1 MPGDD
6 DPLND
11 AERIFQA
18 YVTSGGADAREL
30 PKAAH
35 HYRHALATLPSGHP
49 QRLPMTANLM
59 ACLRALFLTSADPT
73 HLDNAINLGRQE
85 LDQAGPTAPP
95 PLAFHT
101 SLAGVHNARFQ
112 RTEDLADLDATLHH
126 LRAAVDLARHTEP
139 GMLPGLRSNLAYTL
153 RLRYD
158 ITRDR
163 DNLDEAITLART
175 AHQDAPEA
183 VRFKTAYMLSSIHML
198 RHRDLSTRTD
208 LDEALRLATD
218 AVDQTPRD
226 HPEYSGYLAHL
237 AALEVEHHQRTRD
250 PHARER
256 AAAHYERL
264 LDLLHTAP
272 AIRPVVLA
280 NWAQILEPFG
290 SKRLTPQP
298 GVLALVTR
306 MLPEL
311 EAAAEEARGT
321 AHRPGTLTAL
331 ARAHL
336 AVHEIQKTADNLHT
350 AITSA
355 DDAVATTPPEHP
367 DHADHALVAAA
378 ARLAR
383 WSTSSDHTDLQRAD
397 TLLADAANH
406 PTAASA
412 VRIQAAHALI
422 TARMTGGDTAG
433 ADHAARQAVDLLP
446 VIAWPGVPRSDQEF
460 RLAQVADVGSDA
472 TAAVLSADHH
482 CGEAIEVNEA
492 GRAVLW
498 AHLLHQRTDLAA
510 VQAVAPHLAAA
521 MDRVRRD
528 LA

>member
-18 YVTSGGADAREL
+18 YVASGGADARQL

-35 HYRHALATLPSGHP
+35 HYRHALATLPTEHP
-49 QRLPMTANLM
+49 QRLPVTANLM
-59 ACLRALFLTSADPT
+59 ACLRALFLTSADRT
-73 HLDNAINLGRQE
+73 HLDDAITLGRQQ
-85 LDQAGPTAPP
+85 LDQAGPAAQL

-112 RTEDLADLDATLHH
+112 YTEDPADLDATLDH
-126 LRAAVDLARHTEP
+126 LRAAADLAHATEP
-139 GMLPGLRSNLAYTL
+139 GMLPALRNNLAFTL

-163 DNLDEAITLART
+163 DNLDEAIALARS

-183 VRFKTAYMLSSIHML
+183 VRPKTAYMLSSILML
-198 RHRDLSTRTD
+198 RHRDLSARTD
-208 LDEALRLATD
+208 LDEALHLATD
-218 AVDQTPRD
+218 VVDQTRPD

-237 AALEVEHHQRTRD
+237 AAVEVEHHQRTRD
-250 PHARER
+250 PQTRER

-264 LDLLHTAP
+264 LDLLDTAP
-272 AIRPVVLA
+272 AIRPVVIA
-280 NWAQILEPFG
+280 NWAQILETARG
-290 SKRLTPQP
+290 KQP
-298 GVLALVTR
+298 DALALITR

-311 EAAAEEARGT
+311 EAAAEQARGS
-321 AHRPGTLTAL
+321 AHRPGALTAL

-336 AVHEIQKTADNLHT
+336 AVHEIQGTAENLRT

-355 DDAVATTPPEHP
+355 EEAVATTPPEHP
-367 DHADHALVAAA
+367 DHAEHSLSAAA

-383 WSTSSDHTDLQRAD
+383 WPTHHDHTDLDRAG

-406 PTAASA
+406 PIAAPA

-422 TARMTGGDTAG
+422 AARTTAGDTAG
-433 ADHAARQAVDLLP
+433 ADHAARHAVDLLP
-446 VIAWPGVPRSDQEF
+446 VVAWPGVPRSDQEF
-460 RLAQVADVGSDA
+460 RLAQVADVSSDA
-472 TAAVLSADHH
+472 TAAVLAAGHH
-482 CGEAIEVNEA
+482 SGEAVEVNEA

-498 AHLLHQRTDLAA
+498 AHLLNQRTDLAA
-510 VQAVAPHLAAA
+510 IDTVAPHLATA
-521 MDRVRRD
+521 MARVRRD